1 MPDFNIHHSA
11 HYHKYHIVY
20 YYFEFDSIKSV
31 AHGVDCF
38 FPLLSREETGM
49 NDPQNKGAG
58 IYKAGLY
65 EEREVTGPLPRL
77 SLEIFPPKSLAAS
90 FQLMDTLDRLARFG
104 PHFVSVTQTAAQPQE
119 AGKLARL
126 TQEAALAVRQRTGL
140 DMAVHLTCAS
150 SGKGAILEQVRD
162 CQAAGI
168 NRFVALRGDPP
179 DGSQGFAP
187 LAGGFADC
195 VQLIAALA
203 EAGATDIFV
212 AAYPE
217 PHPAS
222 RGPEA
227 DIDWLKR
234 KQDAGATA
242 AITQFFFDPEVFLRL
257 RDRAIKAAITIPIIP
272 GILPIENFAATCRF
286 ARKCG
291 TAVPASLAREFAHAE
306 RHQLAAVH
314 AVVVAVDICARL
326 IAEGVADLH
335 FYTLNKAALTRD
347 VCLALGYE
355 PAKTEAEAA

>member
-1 MPDFNIHHSA
+1 
-11 HYHKYHIVY
+11 
-20 YYFEFDSIKSV
+20 
-31 AHGVDCF
+31 
-38 FPLLSREETGM
+38 M
-49 NDPQNKGAG
+49 NDTQNKDLRAKGAG

-90 FQLMDTLDRLARFG
+90 FQLMDTLDRLAAFG
-104 PHFVSVTQTAAQPQE
+104 PHFVSVTQTAGQPPAGQPPAVQPQG

-126 TQEAALAVRQRTGL
+126 TQETALAVRQRSGL

-150 SGKGAILEQVRD
+150 ASQEAILEQVKD
-162 CQAAGI
+162 CRAAGI
-168 NRFVALRGDPP
+168 NRFVALRGDGP
-179 DGSQGFAP
+179 DGPQVFAP
-187 LAGGFADC
+187 AAGGFADS
-195 VQLIAALA
+195 VALVAALA
-203 EAGATDIFV
+203 QAGAEDIFV

-227 DIDWLKR
+227 DLDWLKR

-242 AITQFFFDPEVFLRL
+242 AISQFFFDPEVFLRL
-257 RDRAIKAAITIPIIP
+257 RDRAVRAGLTLPLVP

-286 ARKCG
+286 AEKCG
-291 TAVPASLAREFAHAE
+291 TAVPASLAQEFAHAA
-306 RHQLAAVH
+306 RHQLSDVH

-355 PAKTEAEAA
+355 PAKNEAEAA